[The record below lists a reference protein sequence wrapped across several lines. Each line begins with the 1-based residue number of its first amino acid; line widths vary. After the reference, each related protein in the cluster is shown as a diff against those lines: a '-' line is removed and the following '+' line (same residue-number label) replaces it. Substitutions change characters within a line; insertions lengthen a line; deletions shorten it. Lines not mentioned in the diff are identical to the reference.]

1 MKNFKEFKA
10 RMESDVAFRE
20 KFRNVKDEAQLLKL
34 ASAEGY
40 NVEILDEEDLDL
52 IAGGVNVAFGPYVG

>member
-52 IAGGVNVAFGPYVG
+52 IAGGVNVAFGPYMG